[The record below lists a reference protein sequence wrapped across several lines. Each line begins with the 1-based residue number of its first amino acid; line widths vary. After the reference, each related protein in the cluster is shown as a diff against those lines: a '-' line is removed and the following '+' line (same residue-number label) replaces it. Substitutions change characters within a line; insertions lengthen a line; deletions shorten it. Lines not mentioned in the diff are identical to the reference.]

1 MSSGCERLYGWNAVD
16 DRTQPACLSAH
27 APRVEAG
34 ARERGNGEHD
44 CATRRQLN
52 VSDSCFNVLLT
63 GRIQPGVKVPECFEQ
78 LREAL

>member
-34 ARERGNGEHD
+34 ARERDNGD
-44 CATRRQLN
+44 TSARPVVN
-52 VSDSCFNVLLT
+52 YVSLTPERVNCSQDQAHLEEMLFHQSEVL
-63 GRIQPGVKVPECFEQ
+63 
-78 LREAL
+78 